1 MPYTSFIYLLF
12 QLEAAKMRFYK
23 YLVCQT
29 LYWIFVSFKI
39 VSLRIKYKQ
48 FHQSFDDMFIS
59 NNKNILSHNVTG
71 LGTVLGIMNDFSS
84 IKGLVSMLGFITM

>member
-1 MPYTSFIYLLF
+1 MFMITFCRTHHSYHLLF

-48 FHQSFDDMFIS
+48 FHHQSFDDMFIS
-59 NNKNILSHNVTG
+59 NNKNILSY
-71 LGTVLGIMNDFSS
+71 TVLGLGQF
-84 IKGLVSMLGFITM
+84 LVI